1 MALLM
6 PEPGGSV
13 GRAFCAL
20 AYRWL
25 KPRFL
30 AGLLGLLCCV
40 SPVRAD
46 TLEEY
51 RLKVAFIYNFV
62 SFTEWPAGLGDTLN
76 LCVYGADP
84 FGEELDKLQGRSVA
98 GRSLAVR
105 RTASLESL
113 ATCQIVFIARP
124 MIANLPRVLDN
135 LKGKPVLTVSD
146 SPGAAR
152 QGVALNMLTE
162 QSRIQFEA
170 NPVAARDN
178 GLLLS
183 SKLLRLA
190 REVYQ

>member
-1 MALLM
+1 MIPERGGGVDRALC
-6 PEPGGSV
+6 
-13 GRAFCAL
+13 AFAL
-20 AYRWL
+20 RWL

-46 TLEEY
+46 TPEEY

-76 LCVYGADP
+76 LCIYGADP

-98 GRSLAVR
+98 GRILVVR
-105 RTASLESL
+105 RMTSMESL

-124 MIANLPRVLDN
+124 MMTNLPRLLEN
-135 LKGKPVLTVSD
+135 LKGKPVLTISD
-146 SPGAAR
+146 SAGAAR
-152 QGVALNMLTE
+152 QGVALNMITE
-162 QSRIQFEA
+162 QNKIQFEA
-170 NPVAARDN
+170 NQGSTRDN
-178 GLLLS
+178 GLVLS

-190 REVYQ
+190 KEVYQ